1 MKLGKD
7 TKKWL
12 IGFDLAMLVLLVA
25 AGAQA
30 GMSWVYYLA
39 VLAVA
44 GHLKWQESDVDLDNP
59 KDCLAKFRSNRII
72 GWILLAGIV
81 LGRLWS

>member
-7 TKKWL
+7 TKAWL
-12 IGFDLAMLVLLVA
+12 LGFDAAMLVLLVA

-30 GMSWVYYLA
+30 GMSWIYYIGL
-39 VLAVA
+39 LAVA
-44 GHLKWQESDVDLDNP
+44 LHLKWQLADVDLDNP
-59 KDCLAKFRSNRII
+59 RDCLAKFRSNRAV